1 VISAKENSKND
12 LSQLAQPLAPE
23 LNEAHLE
30 KLTEASERIAPTW
43 PLDELIAVN
52 PWWEMRQQSFADVS
66 AKLEALSQAHC
77 LMPKTYFQNVWLET
91 IQPHHLE
98 QAKAELGHDE
108 LTVAQLERYL
118 IEDDDY
124 THWHNVSD
132 FVDSGRD
139 RKYKMAWRDEITHQ
153 ISQFCA
159 DYFRDRPQNVCYDKH
174 YEGLY
179 SAWLDTTR
187 HDMGIE
193 ILMAEDGLT
202 EQFEGLPESSED
214 LIAQAITELG
224 IQENQLADYA
234 HALLLDVNGWASWVA
249 YLRWQDRLNDC
260 ENHLMMDFLAMRFAW
275 ELVLWRH
282 QKETGRSVFNELKV
296 MWRSQLAMLPKL
308 IEAHKETQQK
318 AWIWQRAAEMAY
330 QSHLHERLRFAS
342 INLHPGSDEVDGE
355 IPTQKFPLEKHVKN
369 PLTETPLIQA
379 AFCIDVRSEVYR
391 RALEAQHPRI
401 QTLGFA
407 GFFGLPIEFQPMG
420 SDVSRPQLPGLLRS
434 AIKVTPLTGKE
445 KLTKTKDKLNKKARW
460 SEWGYAPPA
469 TFSMVEATGVLYAFK
484 LLKNSMFPASHK
496 HPVNDL
502 PLTNDFEITENGKPL
517 GLEKKVELAGKIL
530 HAMGLDKN
538 LAPKVLLVGHGS
550 SSCNNPHAAGLDCG
564 ACGGQTGEVNV
575 RVLALLLNELDVRDG
590 LAKQGVVIPKET
602 RFIAAMHNTT
612 TDDVS
617 FYSDAVDEQMS
628 VWFEQA
634 SDLCRQERSTRL
646 GLTHLDG
653 QALHSAIKYRARDW
667 SQVRPEWGLSAN
679 AAFIVAPRWRTRG
692 VDFDGR
698 VFLHDYDHFED
709 EDRSLL
715 TLIMTAPMVVAN
727 WINLQYY
734 ASSCDNHIYGSG
746 NKVLHNVVEGGIG
759 VFEGNGG
766 DLRIGLAMQSLHN
779 GEDWIHEPLRLNVY
793 IDAPRDAIESVIEQ
807 HDAVRELIDN
817 DWLYLYRWGRKGT
830 IERCYQGQWL
840 PAKKPVQ

>member
-1 VISAKENSKND
+1 MNKAQQNSNPMP
-12 LSQLAQPLAPE
+12 QVQELAPS
-23 LNEAHLE
+23 LNESQQE
-30 KLTEASERIAPTW
+30 KVSEACGRIAPTW

-52 PWWEMRQQSFADVS
+52 PWWEMRQQPFSEVS

-77 LMPKTYFQNVWLET
+77 IMPKTYFQNVWLET
-91 IQPHHLE
+91 IQPYHLDL
-98 QAKAELGHDE
+98 AKAELGCEE
-108 LTVAQLERYL
+108 LTTTQLERFL
-118 IEDDDY
+118 IDDDDY

-159 DYFRDRPQNVCYDKH
+159 DYFRKRPQGVCYNDYYK
-174 YEGLY
+174 GLY
-179 SAWLDTTR
+179 ASWLETTR
-187 HDMGIE
+187 RDLGIE

-202 EQFEGLPESSED
+202 EQFESLPNNADD
-214 LIAQAITELG
+214 LLAEAIATLG
-224 IQENQLADYA
+224 VLDKQLSDYA
-234 HALLLDVNGWASWVA
+234 HALLLDVNGWASWVS
-249 YLRWQDRLNDC
+249 YLRWQDSLNG
-260 ENHLMMDFLAMRFAW
+260 NANTLMHDFLAIRVAW

-282 QKETGRSVFNELKV
+282 QRATDRAVFNELKV

-308 IEAHKETQQK
+308 ISAHKETQLK
-318 AWIWQRAAEMAY
+318 GWVWQRAAEFSY
-330 QSHLHERLRFAS
+330 QTRMHERLHFAS
-342 INLHPGSDEVDGE
+342 VNLHQGDDFVQGE
-355 IPTQKFPLEKHVKN
+355 IPRLEKPQSEA
-369 PLTETPLIQA
+369 PLLQA

-391 RALEAQHPRI
+391 RALESQSPRV
-401 QTLGFA
+401 QTIGFA
-407 GFFGLPIEFQPMG
+407 GFFGLPIEYQPLG
-420 SDVSRPQLPGLLRS
+420 SDVSRAQLPGLLRS
-434 AIKVTPLTGKE
+434 AIKVTPLSGHE
-445 KLTKTKDKLNKKARW
+445 KLVKTADKLNKKARW
-460 SEWGYAPPA
+460 AEWGYAPPA

-484 LLKNSMFPASHK
+484 LLKNSLFPDDHH

-502 PLTNDFEITENGKPL
+502 PLAGEFSMTENGQEL
-517 GLEKKVELAGKIL
+517 SLEKKIELAAKIL

-538 LAPKVLLVGHGS
+538 LAPKVMLVGHGS

-575 RVLALLLNELDVRDG
+575 RVLAFLLNQPDVRKG
-590 LAKQGVVIPKET
+590 LSVEGIDIPDET
-602 RFIAAMHNTT
+602 IFIAAMHNTT
-612 TDDVS
+612 TDEMT
-617 FYSDAVDEQMS
+617 FYGEGVDDTTRE
-628 VWFEQA
+628 WFAQA
-634 SDLCRQERSTRL
+634 SIQCREERAIRL
-646 GLTHLDG
+646 GLTNLQGDT
-653 QALHSAIKYRARDW
+653 LHNAIKYRAKDW

-698 VFLHDYDHFED
+698 AFLHDYDHFED

-734 ASSCDNHIYGSG
+734 ASSCDNHVYGSG
-746 NKVLHNVVEGGIG
+746 NKVLHNVVEGGVG

-779 GEDWIHEPLRLNVY
+779 GEDWIHKPLRLNVY
-793 IDAPRDAIESVIEQ
+793 IDAPREAIETITSQ
-807 HDAVRELIDN
+807 HDVVRDLIDN

-830 IERCYQGQWL
+830 IERFYQRQWR
-840 PAKKPVQ
+840 PAKMPVQ